1 MRRNIK
7 LTIEYD
13 GTRYAGWQIQE
24 NGTTIQGLIRDAIFK
39 VTAEQVN
46 LTGAG
51 RTDAG
56 VHALGQTA
64 NFEIE
69 HSLDAVRFADAL
81 NFHLPDDIRIMESS
95 EVTSEFNS
103 RHDAKWRRYRY
114 LMSNRRSALYS
125 HQRWEHHY
133 YVDKELISQSATLVA
148 GEHDFT
154 PFCVVSSRKE
164 DNRCIIY
171 HSAWRL
177 VGNLWVYEIRGNR
190 FLHSM
195 VRSLVGAM
203 VNVATI
209 NRDDNSLNL
218 TLDDMGSMLNES
230 VSKRNPFT
238 APAQGLYLV
247 SVGYEGSGKRL

>member
-7 LTIEYD
+7 LTIEYN

-24 NGTTIQGLIRDAIFK
+24 NGPAIQGLIRDAIFK

-69 HSLDAVRFADAL
+69 HALDAIRFADAL
-81 NFHLPDDIRIMESS
+81 NFHLPEDIRVLGSS
-95 EVTSEFNS
+95 AVALEFNS
-103 RHDAKWRRYRY
+103 RRDATWRRYRY
-114 LMSNRRSALYS
+114 LMSNRRSALYRF
-125 HQRWEHHY
+125 QRWEHHY
-133 YVDKELISQSATLVA
+133 RIDEELISKAAAAVV

-154 PFCVVSSRKE
+154 PFCVVASRKE

-171 HSAWRL
+171 HSAWRQ

-218 TLDDMGSMLNES
+218 TLDDMRSMLDGLN
-230 VSKRNPFT
+230 SKRSPFT
-238 APAQGLYLV
+238 APALGLYLV
-247 SVGYEGSGKRL
+247 SVGYKESGTRI